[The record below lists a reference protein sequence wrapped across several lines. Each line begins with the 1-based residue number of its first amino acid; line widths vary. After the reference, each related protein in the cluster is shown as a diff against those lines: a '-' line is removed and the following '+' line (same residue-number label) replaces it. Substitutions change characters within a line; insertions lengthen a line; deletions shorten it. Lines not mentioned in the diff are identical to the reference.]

1 MSAHKSLFVK
11 FCVSALSLLILLG
24 ASGSLATEPTIAT
37 ASNFKSTMELLLK
50 RHQSQQSNISTI
62 YSSSGKLLAQIQ
74 NGAPIDLFLSAEPI
88 SEKLPANFIV
98 ADSEFTYA
106 YGRLALISRTN
117 AITLDPSSV
126 LDLSCLAIANPKLA
140 PYGRAADS
148 AIKEM
153 LQLGWRIEKV
163 VKGQSV
169 AQAFQFFDSGA
180 CDYALVAHG
189 QVLASPKKITHLLI
203 PKSWHAPIRQ
213 NAILLKRGK
222 NNPEALKFF
231 EFLKSDTARKIIRD
245 AGYLTDIE

>member
-1 MSAHKSLFVK
+1 MSVSIKAGLLVTLML
-11 FCVSALSLLILLG
+11 VSAYSNSKNQIN
-24 ASGSLATEPTIAT
+24 LAA

-50 RHQSQQSNISTI
+50 RHQSQQSNISTL

-126 LDLSCLAIANPKLA
+126 LDLSCLAIANPRLA
-140 PYGRAADS
+140 PYGRAAMEVVT
-148 AIKEM
+148 KLE
-153 LQLGWRIEKV
+153 QQGWQFERIV
-163 VKGQSV
+163 QGQSV

-180 CDYALVAHG
+180 CDTALVAYP
-189 QVLASPKKITHLLI
+189 QVLASKKPIPHLLI
-203 PKSWHAPIRQ
+203 PSDLHRPIQQ
-213 NAILLKRGK
+213 NTVLLKRGE

-231 EFLKSDTARKIIRD
+231 EFLKSDTASNIIRD

>member
-1 MSAHKSLFVK
+1 MPMQFV
-11 FCVSALSLLILLG
+11 VVLITLLT
-24 ASGSLATEPTIAT
+24 SSSVLATLTIAT
-37 ASNFKSTMELLLK
+37 ASNFKSTMELLLNNHDAQ
-50 RHQSQQSNISTI
+50 RSNISTV
-62 YSSSGKLLAQIQ
+62 YSSSGKLSAQIQ

-88 SEKLPANFIV
+88 SGKLPANFTV
-98 ADSEFTYA
+98 TDSEFTYA
-106 YGRLALISRTN
+106 YGRLALISRTS
-117 AITLDPSSV
+117 AIALDANSA

-148 AIKEM
+148 AIQEM
-153 LQLGWRIEKV
+153 HQLGWRIEKV